1 MKKILLLFL
10 LMVNISVYA
19 EIHPNKLFHISKSS
33 NRNIVCYEAILKG
46 NALNITDP
54 VHPFWINNEDK
65 KGEETELNLIQKKM
79 AYGYK
84 AIKSTATEAEITLKA
99 YNKRSI
105 KIRQQGGK
113 WRAYIVING
122 KESLLNEIY
131 VKSKEGNSMIVEY
144 IILKGSLNGASVQEK
159 VVNK

>member
-1 MKKILLLFL
+1 MKKIVLLFL

-65 KGEETELNLIQKKM
+65 QGEETELNLIQKKL

-84 AIKSTATEAEITLKA
+84 AIKATATEAEITLKA

-105 KIRQQGGK
+105 KIRQQAGK
-113 WRAYIVING
+113 WRAYILING